1 MAQNEDWIRE
11 VHGAYEKIK
20 KHEVPYEIVVRE
32 IKLIIYPNVFSPF
45 YFSDSTWFAE
55 VIPEI
60 VAKRKLLEIGTG
72 TGVVALFAA
81 LAGAEVTA
89 TDINQN
95 AVENAKENFKR
106 HGVKV
111 SIFQGDMYAPIPKH
125 EKYDIIFWNHPFNKG
140 DNPKEE
146 MLLRAGFDYQY
157 ESLEKYVAQ
166 ARSYLSER
174 GDLLLGSGNFADS
187 AEIEKIAAR
196 HDFSLE
202 MLRRIERPL
211 IEKSTLPN
219 SYVLYRFKKSLISS

>member
-11 VHGAYEKIK
+11 VYGAYEKIK
-20 KHEVPYEIVVRE
+20 KHKEPYEIAVRG

-45 YFSDSTWFAE
+45 YFSDSAWFAE
-55 VIPEI
+55 VISEI

-89 TDINQN
+89 TDINPN

-111 SIFQGDMYAPIPKH
+111 FIFQGDMYAPISRYD
-125 EKYDIIFWNHPFNKG
+125 KYDIIFWNHPFNRG

-146 MLLRAGFDYQY
+146 MLLRAGFDYHY

-166 ARSYLSER
+166 ARSYLSTN
-174 GDLLLGSGNFADS
+174 GKLLLGSGNFADS

-196 HDFSLE
+196 HEFSLE
-202 MLRRIERPL
+202 MLRKTERPL
-211 IEKSTLPN
+211 IKGSTLPN
-219 SYVLYRFKKSLISS
+219 SYVLYQFKNL

>member
-1 MAQNEDWIRE
+1 MTTKEDWIKE
-11 VHGAYEKIK
+11 VYRAYKQIK
-20 KHEVPYEIVVRE
+20 KHKEPYEITVRE
-32 IKLIIYPNVFSPF
+32 ITLIVYPNVFSPF
-45 YFSDSTWFAE
+45 YFSDSVWFAE

-60 VAKRKLLEIGTG
+60 VAKRKFLEIGTG
-72 TGVVALFAA
+72 TGIVSLFVALS
-81 LAGAEVTA
+81 GAEVTA
-89 TDINQN
+89 TDINQDAVRN
-95 AVENAKENFKR
+95 ARENFKR

-111 SIFQGDMYAPIPKH
+111 STFNGDMYTPIPKH
-125 EKYDIIFWNHPFNKG
+125 ERYDVIFWNHPFNKG

-146 MLLRAGFDYQY
+146 MLLRAGFDYRY

-219 SYVLYRFKKSLISS
+219 SYVLYQFKKSLIS